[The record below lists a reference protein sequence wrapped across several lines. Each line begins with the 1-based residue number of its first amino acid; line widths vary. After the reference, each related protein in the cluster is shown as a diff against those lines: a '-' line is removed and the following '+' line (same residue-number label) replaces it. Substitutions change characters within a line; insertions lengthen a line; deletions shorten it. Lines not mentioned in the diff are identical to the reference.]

1 MTIPEQP
8 NFDADTIDDATAYLT
23 QRVPELAQ
31 HGWKFVAGCS
41 LSVMEEGK
49 QKHWGML
56 WEFRDASYEYR
67 YAIYVLKSRRGQ
79 GLLPKHIAKYPEMKF
94 ITVDDCDV
102 EGFYKK
108 HGRDV
113 LVLPSKT

>member
-1 MTIPEQP
+1 MGARP
-8 NFDADTIDDATAYLT
+8 NFDADTIEDAMGYLAH
-23 QRVPELAQ
+23 RIPELAA
-31 HGWKFVAGCS
+31 HGWKFIAGCS
-41 LSVMEEGK
+41 IGAAETG
-49 QKHWGML
+49 KHWGML
-56 WEFRDASYEYR
+56 WEFRNDSYEYR

-94 ITVDDCDV
+94 ITIDDCNVAD
-102 EGFYKK
+102 FYKK